1 MNLTLVGTSRCDV
14 PAREAAGGIVAPLNA
29 ARTAQRAV
37 PTRSGVQSAKI
48 PVEFS
53 RRSFLAGREGKTL
66 SAFFMPN
73 TIGRRPAATGS
84 LRGYARVRKSNRR
97 SLKLFDG
104 LFHHRIGGGMDELR
118 GP

>member
-48 PVEFS
+48 PLEIS
-53 RRSFLAGREGKTL
+53 PRSFLAGREGKTL
-66 SAFFMPN
+66 SAFFISRTLLTGGPPPP
-73 TIGRRPAATGS
+73 GRC
-84 LRGYARVRKSNRR
+84 GYTRVRKRVPPGA
-97 SLKLFDG
+97 KVA
-104 LFHHRIGGGMDELR
+104 
-118 GP
+118 

>member
-1 MNLTLVGTSRCDV
+1 MAPTHVRILEVFPLHELASV
-14 PAREAAGGIVAPLNA
+14 P
-29 ARTAQRAV
+29 
-37 PTRSGVQSAKI
+37 VQSFVAYATK
-48 PVEFS
+48 V
-53 RRSFLAGREGKTL
+53 RRDSFLAGREGKTL

>member
-1 MNLTLVGTSRCDV
+1 MNLTLIGTSRCDV

-66 SAFFMPN
+66 SAFFMPD
-73 TIGRRPAATGS
+73 TRELGREFRQA
-84 LRGYARVRKSNRR
+84 
-97 SLKLFDG
+97 LKLLDR
-104 LFHHRIGGGMDELR
+104 LFHHRI
-118 GP
+118 

>member
-1 MNLTLVGTSRCDV
+1 MNWRLHRCNLLLHMQQKFV
-14 PAREAAGGIVAPLNA
+14 VTGSWFGYAQCAEFFREISP
-29 ARTAQRAV
+29 
-37 PTRSGVQSAKI
+37 
-48 PVEFS
+48 
-53 RRSFLAGREGKTL
+53 RSFLAGREGKTL